1 MNLSDRG
8 LELIQ
13 SFEGYHTAQPDGS
26 CVAYLCPA
34 GVPTIGWGC
43 TEGVRLGMRWTRKQA
58 DEAYLRELS
67 KFEAGINRLVTV
79 EMNQNEFDAMVS
91 LAYNIGLG
99 GKDRRGKTVP
109 GFSTSTVL
117 TKLNRGDRTGAAA
130 GFPLWNK
137 GGGRV
142 LNGLVRRRK
151 AEADLFL
158 EPATPVEP
166 EIMAQKVDPSRE
178 PVSNTTKAVA
188 AAAGGGAVAK
198 GGEALITAPPAAVTD
213 TVANVDMWSKVGKA
227 ATTMAD
233 GLWKSPVFAASL
245 FAVAIAV
252 IWGPTLW
259 KRMTS

>member
-1 MNLSDRG
+1 MKLSTRG

-34 GVPTIGWGC
+34 NVPTIGWGC
-43 TEGVRLGMRWTRKQA
+43 TEGVKLGMRWTRKQA
-58 DEAYLRELS
+58 DEAFLRELS
-67 KFEAGINRLVTV
+67 KFEAGVQRLVTV
-79 EMNQNEFDAMVS
+79 DMNQNEFDAMVS
-91 LAYNIGLG
+91 LSYNIGLG
-99 GKDRRGKTVP
+99 GKDSRGKTVP

-117 TKLNRGDRTGAAA
+117 SKLNKGDRKGAADA
-130 GFPLWNK
+130 FNLWNK

-142 LNGLVRRRK
+142 LPGLVRRRREE
-151 AEADLFL
+151 AELFL
-158 EPATPVEP
+158 EPLEPVEELMP
-166 EIMAQKVDPSRE
+166 QAVDASKA
-178 PVSNTTKAVA
+178 PVSTTTKAVA
-188 AAAGGGAVAK
+188 AAASGGVAAK

-213 TVANVDMWSKVGKA
+213 TVANVDNWSKIGKA

-252 IWGPTLW
+252 IWGPTLY